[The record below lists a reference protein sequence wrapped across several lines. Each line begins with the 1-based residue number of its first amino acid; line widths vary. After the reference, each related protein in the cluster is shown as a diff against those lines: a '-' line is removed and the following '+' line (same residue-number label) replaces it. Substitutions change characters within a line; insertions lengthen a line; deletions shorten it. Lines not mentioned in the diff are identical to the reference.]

1 MAWIGEPILQ
11 VASSRVSTPPPQERL
26 DFKLHSFQVM
36 RLCGVEE
43 MKQNYK
49 FLNFNDFSPGLEL
62 GLSYMLVRVQS
73 QFAWLEMRSE

>member
-1 MAWIGEPILQ
+1 
-11 VASSRVSTPPPQERL
+11 
-26 DFKLHSFQVM
+26 M